1 MHVDLRSSVCLLV
14 LLTLAAALYYVAHP
28 RSVICERNP
37 ASDDAAGYLEKR
49 ETYISKDG
57 CVLSGWHFF
66 RGAGRPLVVCF
77 GGNASNVSAFLPYA
91 ESDKARSYLLLN
103 YRGYGS
109 SEGKAEE
116 RKMVEDALE
125 TVKCYQKKC
134 QTSVVHLLGF
144 SMGTCVAT
152 RVAADSAVDV
162 TSLSLLCPFDS
173 MYELAG
179 GEKSGWRHYFFT
191 NRFDV
196 TKDAAR
202 VACPVAAFVADSDEI
217 VSWHHTQAQLN
228 NFGERIKVYRITA
241 SHNGIFARREVPT
254 YLAEFWSRCENFHS
268 TSK

>member
-1 MHVDLRSSVCLLV
+1 MHVKLRSSVYLLV

-37 ASDDAAGYLEKR
+37 ASDDAAGYLENR
-49 ETYISKDG
+49 EIYISKDG
-57 CVLSGWHFF
+57 CALSGWLFF
-66 RGAGRPLVVCF
+66 RGTGRPLVVCF

-91 ESDKARSYLLLN
+91 ESDKTRSYLLLN

-116 RKMVEDALE
+116 HKMVEDALE

-152 RVAADSAVDV
+152 RVAADSSVDV

-202 VACPVAAFVADSDEI
+202 VACPVTVCVANDDEVVSRQRTRTQLKHFVPEPVIYNIPA
-217 VSWHHTQAQLN
+217 T
-228 NFGERIKVYRITA
+228 
-241 SHNGIFARREVPT
+241 HNGILARKEVFR
-254 YLAEFWSRCENFHS
+254 LIADFWQRCERGR
-268 TSK
+268 